1 MYNAVERLKLWQQGR
16 DDKTLNLAASIG
28 QREMKECTFSP
39 QIFSQKR
46 TKNILVNKKDQFQS
60 PSAKQHSERM
70 EQARQKRKSKNQVP
84 HITGKNWSGKTT
96 IAKAPQLSCFRKKKT
111 RETYS
116 KTDGYSKK
124 LSSSSSSSSSST
136 SKNVTTFSGKKIQP
150 RRGSFSSPRAVK
162 PQEKIQPPSFI
173 HSDKDAGEAK
183 KNAIERS
190 RPVPASTYTNN
201 NSESV
206 ATEFVDSNISLADE
220 LVMLRNQL
228 QAEEKRRLSL
238 TAQKKS
244 YSINVGSSVA
254 APAAPAAPAS
264 NFSYIAPPAPPPG
277 PPPGPPPRPPSNNRS
292 GKQSPLPFND
302 MEVLHRPIGTVEVTR
317 VPVPCVPVP
326 SVPVPSV
333 PVPRVE
339 ANQVD
344 TRHMNVDHCNLKNSR
359 LSRIGLLQNQ
369 TADNSCYDY
378 IDDNENNN
386 ENGNQKN
393 INSNK
398 KESKPNWKLIQ
409 QAMTSMMVKNV
420 QKRKESI

>member
-1 MYNAVERLKLWQQGR
+1 
-16 DDKTLNLAASIG
+16 
-28 QREMKECTFSP
+28 
-39 QIFSQKR
+39 
-46 TKNILVNKKDQFQS
+46 
-60 PSAKQHSERM
+60 
-70 EQARQKRKSKNQVP
+70 
-84 HITGKNWSGKTT
+84 
-96 IAKAPQLSCFRKKKT
+96 
-111 RETYS
+111 
-116 KTDGYSKK
+116 
-124 LSSSSSSSSSST
+124 
-136 SKNVTTFSGKKIQP
+136 
-150 RRGSFSSPRAVK
+150 VK

-244 YSINVGSSVA
+244 YSINVGSSV
-254 APAAPAAPAS
+254 AAPAAPAS

-393 INSNK
+393 INIDSNK

-420 QKRKESI
+420 QKRKAMENKLRLLEENNLKILGVDANTLKDICGKPPVRLASPASNHTPTKRTKSQKRANNKHLQRMGRAMSNKLRNKSSPLCGKKSEFIISSTTTMSKQGGSLSRSSRGL